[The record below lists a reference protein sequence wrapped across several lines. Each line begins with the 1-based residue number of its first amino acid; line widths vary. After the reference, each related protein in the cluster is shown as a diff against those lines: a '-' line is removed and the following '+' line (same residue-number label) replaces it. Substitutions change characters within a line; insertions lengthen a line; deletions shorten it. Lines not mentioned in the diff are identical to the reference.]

1 MGGQYFPGLC
11 ALMCIGYL
19 PNGSGNLYLKEEG
32 FSAMSEQILAAASER
47 GLVVEQ
53 VRKLLQR
60 VQKEVDEG
68 LLPAAQVALAKD
80 GELVFQASYGTA
92 QDDSLTCIFSATKAV
107 TSAAAWLLMQEGK
120 LAEDEQVADII
131 PEFAGNEKDQITVQQ
146 LFTHTAGFPSA
157 PFAPLEWDD
166 KEARLSRFARWRL
179 NWEPGSKFEYHP
191 SSSMYVIAE
200 LIERRSGQDYRE
212 FVRDRVL
219 EPLGL
224 KNLFVGL
231 PEHENARAL
240 PCEHVGDPL
249 TPEDYKNMG
258 IPVPPVTEVTEEAI
272 LAFNRPDVRAVGV
285 PGGGGFASAGDLALF
300 HQALLHG
307 GLPGTVELWSE
318 ATRQDVRR
326 IRSGD
331 LTDMLFKKPANRALG
346 LIISGDKSRNFR
358 GFGKT
363 NSASAFGHNG
373 AGGQLAWADPA
384 TGLSLGYVTPGHD
397 RNNIR
402 QGSRGVA
409 ISSIAAECAPVAAT

>member
-1 MGGQYFPGLC
+1 
-11 ALMCIGYL
+11 
-19 PNGSGNLYLKEEG
+19 
-32 FSAMSEQILAAASER
+32 MSEEILAAASDR

-53 VRKLLQR
+53 VAKLLQR
-60 VQKEVDEG
+60 VQKEVNEG
-68 LLPAAQVALAKD
+68 LLPATQVALAKD

-92 QDDSLTCIFSATKAV
+92 QQDSLTCIFSATKAI

-120 LAEDEQVADII
+120 LAEAERVADII
-131 PEFAGNEKDQITVQQ
+131 PEFATNEKDQITVEQ

-166 KEARLSRFARWRL
+166 KQARLGRFTRWWL
-179 NWEPGSKFEYHP
+179 NWPPGSKFEYHA

-200 LIERRSGQDYRE
+200 LIERRSGKGYRE

-231 PEHENARAL
+231 PERENARVL

-249 TPEDYKNMG
+249 TPEDYKNLGM
-258 IPVPPVTEVTEEAI
+258 PVPPVTEVTEEAI
-272 LAFNRPDVRAVGV
+272 LAFNRAEVRAVGV
-285 PGGGGFASAGDLALF
+285 PGGGGFATAGDLALF

-307 GLPGTVELWSE
+307 GLPGSDELWSQ
-318 ATRQDVRR
+318 ATRRDVRR
-326 IRSGD
+326 VRSGD
-331 LTDMLFKKPANRALG
+331 FTDMMFKKPANRALG
-346 LIISGDKSRNFR
+346 LIISGDDSRNFR

-397 RNNIR
+397 RNSIR
-402 QGSRGVA
+402 QGGRGVA
-409 ISSIAAECAPVAAT
+409 ISSIAAQCAPLSAG

>member
-1 MGGQYFPGLC
+1 
-11 ALMCIGYL
+11 
-19 PNGSGNLYLKEEG
+19 
-32 FSAMSEQILAAASER
+32 MSEEILAAASDR

-53 VRKLLQR
+53 VAKLLQR
-60 VQKEVDEG
+60 VQKEVNEG
-68 LLPAAQVALAKD
+68 LLPATQVALAKD
-80 GELVFQASYGTA
+80 GELVFQASYGAA
-92 QDDSLTCIFSATKAV
+92 QQDSLTCIFSATKAI

-120 LAEDEQVADII
+120 LAEAERVADII
-131 PEFAGNEKDQITVQQ
+131 PEFAANEKDQITVEQ

-166 KEARLSRFARWRL
+166 KQARLGRFTRWWL
-179 NWEPGSKFEYHP
+179 NWPPGSKFEYHA

-200 LIERRSGQDYRE
+200 LIERRSGKGYRE

-231 PEHENARAL
+231 PERENARVL

-249 TPEDYKNMG
+249 TPEDYKNLGM
-258 IPVPPVTEVTEEAI
+258 PVPPVTEVTEEAI
-272 LAFNRPDVRAVGV
+272 LAFNRAEVRAVGV
-285 PGGGGFASAGDLALF
+285 PGGGGFATAGDLALF

-307 GLPGTVELWSE
+307 GLPGSDELWSQ
-318 ATRQDVRR
+318 ATLRDVRR
-326 IRSGD
+326 VRSGD
-331 LTDMLFKKPANRALG
+331 FTDMMFKKPANRALG
-346 LIISGDKSRNFR
+346 LIISGDDSRNFR

-397 RNNIR
+397 RNSIR
-402 QGSRGVA
+402 QGGRGVA
-409 ISSIAAECAPVAAT
+409 ISSIAAQCAPLSAG

>member
-1 MGGQYFPGLC
+1 
-11 ALMCIGYL
+11 MCIGYL
-19 PNGSGNLYLKEEG
+19 YNGSGTLYVKAEG
-32 FSAMSEQILAAASER
+32 SRVMSEEILAVASER
-47 GLVVEQ
+47 GLVVEK
-53 VRKLLQR
+53 VDSLLKR

-80 GELVFQASYGTA
+80 GEVVFQASYGA
-92 QDDSLTCIFSATKAV
+92 AKEDSLTCIFSATKAI
-107 TSAAAWLLMQEGK
+107 TSAAAWLLIQEGK
-120 LAEDEQVADII
+120 LAEDERVAEII
-131 PEFAGNEKDQITVQQ
+131 PEFAANEKDQITVEQ

-166 KEARLSRFARWRL
+166 KDARLGRFARWRL
-179 NWEPGSKFEYHP
+179 NWQPGSKFEYHP

-200 LIERRSGQDYRE
+200 LIERRSGEGYRE
-212 FVRDRVL
+212 FVRTRVL
-219 EPLGL
+219 DPLGL

-231 PEHENARAL
+231 PESEDARAL
-240 PCEHVGDPL
+240 PCEHVGDAL

-258 IPVPPVTEVTEEAI
+258 VPVPPLTEVTEEAI

-285 PGGGGFASAGDLALF
+285 PGGGGFATAADLALF
-300 HQALLHG
+300 HQALMHG
-307 GLPGTVELWSE
+307 GLPGTGELWSE
-318 ATRQDVRR
+318 ATRRDVRR

-346 LIISGDKSRNFR
+346 LIISGDQSRNFR

-402 QGSRGVA
+402 QGGRGVA
-409 ISSIAAECAPVAAT
+409 ISSIAAECAPMAAS

>member
-1 MGGQYFPGLC
+1 
-11 ALMCIGYL
+11 
-19 PNGSGNLYLKEEG
+19 
-32 FSAMSEQILAAASER
+32 MSEKLLAAATEH
-47 GLVVEQ
+47 GLVVDQ
-53 VRKLLQR
+53 VDKLLAR
-60 VQKEVDEG
+60 VRKEVDDG

-80 GELVFQASYGTA
+80 GEVVFQASYGSA
-92 QDDSLTCIFSATKAV
+92 RDNSLTCIFSATKAV
-107 TSAAAWLLMQEGK
+107 TSAAAWLLMQAGE
-120 LAEDEQVADII
+120 LSEEERVADII
-131 PEFAGNEKDQITVQQ
+131 PEFAANEKDQITVAQ

-166 KEARLSRFARWRL
+166 RDARLGRFARWRL
-179 NWEPGSKFEYHP
+179 NWLPGSKFEYHA

-200 LIERRSGQDYRE
+200 LIERRSGMGYRE
-212 FVRDRVL
+212 FVRKRVL

-240 PCEHVGDPL
+240 PCEHVGDAL
-249 TPEDYKNMG
+249 TPEDYKKLG
-258 IPVPPVTEVTEEAI
+258 VPVPPVTEVTEEAI

-285 PGGGGFASAGDLALF
+285 PGGGGFATAGDLALF

-307 GLPGTVELWSE
+307 GLPGTDELWSKD
-318 ATRQDVRR
+318 TRQDVRR

-331 LTDMLFKKPANRALG
+331 LTDMMFKRPANRALG
-346 LIISGDKSRNFR
+346 LIISGDDSRNFR

-363 NSASAFGHNG
+363 NSPLAFGHNG

-397 RNNIR
+397 RNSIR

-409 ISSIAAECAPVAAT
+409 ISSIAAQCAPQL

>member
-1 MGGQYFPGLC
+1 
-11 ALMCIGYL
+11 
-19 PNGSGNLYLKEEG
+19 
-32 FSAMSEQILAAASER
+32 MSEEILAAASDR

-53 VRKLLQR
+53 VAKLLQR
-60 VQKEVDEG
+60 VQKEVNEG
-68 LLPAAQVALAKD
+68 LLPATQVAMAKD
-80 GELVFQASYGTA
+80 GELVFQASYGAA
-92 QDDSLTCIFSATKAV
+92 QQDSLTCIFSATKAI

-120 LAEDEQVADII
+120 LAEAERVADII
-131 PEFAGNEKDQITVQQ
+131 PEFAANEKDQITVEQ

-166 KEARLSRFARWRL
+166 KQARLGRFTRWWL
-179 NWEPGSKFEYHP
+179 NWPPGSKFEYHA

-200 LIERRSGQDYRE
+200 LIERRSGKGYRE

-231 PEHENARAL
+231 PERENARVL

-249 TPEDYKNMG
+249 TPEDYKNLGM
-258 IPVPPVTEVTEEAI
+258 PVPPVTEVTEEAI
-272 LAFNRPDVRAVGV
+272 LAFNRAEVRAVGV
-285 PGGGGFASAGDLALF
+285 PGGGGFATAGDLALF

-307 GLPGTVELWSE
+307 GLPGSDELWSQ
-318 ATRQDVRR
+318 ATRRDVRR
-326 IRSGD
+326 VRSGD
-331 LTDMLFKKPANRALG
+331 FTDMMFKKPANRALG
-346 LIISGDKSRNFR
+346 LIISGDDSRNFR

-397 RNNIR
+397 RNSIR
-402 QGSRGVA
+402 QGGRGVA
-409 ISSIAAECAPVAAT
+409 ISSIAAQCAPLSAG

>member
-1 MGGQYFPGLC
+1 
-11 ALMCIGYL
+11 
-19 PNGSGNLYLKEEG
+19 
-32 FSAMSEQILAAASER
+32 MSEEILAAASDR

-53 VRKLLQR
+53 VAKLLQR
-60 VQKEVDEG
+60 VQKEVNEG
-68 LLPAAQVALAKD
+68 LLPATQVALAKD

-92 QDDSLTCIFSATKAV
+92 RQDSLTCIFSATKAI

-120 LAEDEQVADII
+120 LAEAERVADII
-131 PEFAGNEKDQITVQQ
+131 PEFAANEKDQITVEQ

-166 KEARLSRFARWRL
+166 KQARLGRFTRWWL
-179 NWEPGSKFEYHP
+179 NWPPGSKFEYHA

-200 LIERRSGQDYRE
+200 LIERRSGKGYRE

-231 PEHENARAL
+231 PERENARVL

-249 TPEDYKNMG
+249 TPEDYKNLGM
-258 IPVPPVTEVTEEAI
+258 PVPPVTEVTEEAI
-272 LAFNRPDVRAVGV
+272 LAFNRAEVRAVGV
-285 PGGGGFASAGDLALF
+285 PGGGGFATAGDLALF

-307 GLPGTVELWSE
+307 GLPGSDELWSQ
-318 ATRQDVRR
+318 ATRRDVRR
-326 IRSGD
+326 VRSGD
-331 LTDMLFKKPANRALG
+331 FTDMMFKKPANRALG
-346 LIISGDKSRNFR
+346 LIISGDDSRNFR

-397 RNNIR
+397 RNSIR
-402 QGSRGVA
+402 QGGRGVA
-409 ISSIAAECAPVAAT
+409 ISSIAAQCAPLSAG

>member
-1 MGGQYFPGLC
+1 
-11 ALMCIGYL
+11 
-19 PNGSGNLYLKEEG
+19 
-32 FSAMSEQILAAASER
+32 MSEKLLAAAREH
-47 GLVVEQ
+47 GLVVDQ
-53 VRKLLQR
+53 VDKLLAR
-60 VQKEVDEG
+60 VRKEVDDG

-80 GELVFQASYGTA
+80 GEVVFQASYGSA
-92 QDDSLTCIFSATKAV
+92 RDDSLTCIFSATKAV
-107 TSAAAWLLMQEGK
+107 TSAAAWLLMQAGE
-120 LAEDEQVADII
+120 LSEEERVADII
-131 PEFAGNEKDQITVQQ
+131 PEFAANEKDQITVAQ

-166 KEARLSRFARWRL
+166 RDARLGRFARWRL
-179 NWEPGSKFEYHP
+179 NWQPGSKFEYHA

-200 LIERRSGQDYRE
+200 LIERRSGMGYRE
-212 FVRDRVL
+212 FVRERVL
-219 EPLGL
+219 KPLGL

-240 PCEHVGDPL
+240 PCEHVGDAL
-249 TPEDYKNMG
+249 TPEDYKKLG
-258 IPVPPVTEVTEEAI
+258 VPVPPVTEVTEEAI

-285 PGGGGFASAGDLALF
+285 PGGGGFATAGDLALF

-307 GLPGTVELWSE
+307 GLPGTDELWSKD
-318 ATRQDVRR
+318 TLQHVRR

-331 LTDMLFKKPANRALG
+331 LTDMMFKKLANRALG
-346 LIISGDKSRNFR
+346 LIISGDDSRNFR

-363 NSASAFGHNG
+363 NSPLAFGHNG

-397 RNNIR
+397 RNSIR

-409 ISSIAAECAPVAAT
+409 ISSIAAQCAPQL